1 MLRFSA
7 KKPSFEEKTRFL
19 FVLCTFFLY
28 EPLFLEFTIVLS
40 PSVTMQSIPSI
51 PLRQNLSQPQLVN
64 QLHAFAEKRGVQL
77 YLVGGS
83 VRDLL
88 LDRSVVDLDLALA
101 DDAIAFAKAF
111 ADEIGEAFV
120 KLEEQPPIARV
131 VIRETR
137 LTLDFAGFR
146 AETLEQDLCLRDL
159 TINAMA
165 LDLSSL
171 LTKPEV
177 NLINPCG
184 GFSDLEA
191 RTLHFPSEGVVID
204 DPLRLLRAYRFSAQ
218 LGFEIPEATIDLI
231 RRHRNRLPQV
241 SSERLRDELIKIL
254 NVENATTYL
263 RRMDE
268 TRLLS
273 QIIPEI
279 EKVRELYPGTL
290 DRLLFALEMFEIKP
304 IPDTLQS
311 YRPQIE
317 AYLHGQ
323 LTHDLCRRQIIK
335 LAFFLRE
342 IQTET
347 AVQITNRLR
356 LGRKAAQLMRSLVEN
371 RLHLMDLMD
380 SNGQIARQS
389 MTSFLR
395 RPGDDWLGIL
405 LISYANIRSSEKDTG
420 RTNAHPIVEAA
431 LKQIADFYYNEIGP
445 MMERGRLITG
455 NDILRTFGAMPGVR
469 IGRIL
474 QHIEDLQ
481 FEGAIQ
487 TPEEALEAVQTF
499 LESCEA

>member
-1 MLRFSA
+1 MH
-7 KKPSFEEKTRFL
+7 
-19 FVLCTFFLY
+19 
-28 EPLFLEFTIVLS
+28 
-40 PSVTMQSIPSI
+40 SIPSN
-51 PLRQNLSQPQLVN
+51 PLRQHLPQLQLIR

-88 LDRSVVDLDLALA
+88 LNQSITDFDFALA

-111 ADEIGEAFV
+111 ADKIGAAFV
-120 KLEEQPPIARV
+120 KLDEQPPTARI

-137 LTLDFAGFR
+137 FTLDFVGFR
-146 AETLEQDLCLRDL
+146 AETLEVDLRLRDL

-191 RTLHFPSEGVVID
+191 RALRFPSEGVVID
-204 DPLRLLRAYRFSAQ
+204 DPLRLLRVYRFAAQ

-231 RRHRNRLPQV
+231 RRHRSRLPQV
-241 SSERLRDELIKIL
+241 SPERIRDELIKIL
-254 NVENATTYL
+254 NVKNAAAYL

-279 EKVRELYPGTL
+279 EKVRGSYQNAL
-290 DRLLFALEMFEIKP
+290 DRRLRALEMFEAKP
-304 IPDTLQS
+304 IPDTLQP

-317 AYLHGQ
+317 SYLHEQ
-323 LTHDLCRRQIIK
+323 LTHDLPRRQIVK
-335 LAFFLRE
+335 LALLLRNSG
-342 IQTET
+342 TET
-347 AVQITNRLR
+347 AVQAMNRLR
-356 LGRKAAQLMRSLVEN
+356 LGRKATQLMRSLVQN
-371 RLHLMDLMD
+371 RLYLMD
-380 SNGQIARQS
+380 SMDGKGQIMRRS
-389 MTSFLR
+389 MIHFLR
-395 RPGDDWLGIL
+395 RAGDDWLGVL
-405 LISYANIRSSEKDTG
+405 LLSYANIRTSQG
-420 RTNAHPIVEAA
+420 NAPPADELSKVAA
-431 LKQIADFYYNEIGP
+431 VMKQIVDFYYHEISP
-445 MMERGRLITG
+445 IIERGRLITG
-455 NDILRTFGAMPGVR
+455 DDILRTFGVTPGVK

-481 FEGAIQ
+481 FEGEIR
-487 TPEEALEAVQTF
+487 TPEEALKAAQIF
-499 LESCEA
+499 LQSC